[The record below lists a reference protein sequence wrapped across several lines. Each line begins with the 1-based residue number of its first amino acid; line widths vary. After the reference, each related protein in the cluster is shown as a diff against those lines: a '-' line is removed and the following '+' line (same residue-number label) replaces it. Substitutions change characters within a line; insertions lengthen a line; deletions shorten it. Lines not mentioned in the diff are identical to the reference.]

1 MQRTLLITGSTDG
14 IGFQTAL
21 MLAQGGHRVLLHGRS
36 DGSVAQAKNRLLRE
50 VPKAEVEG
58 FAADLSSL
66 AAIRALAEQVRKA
79 HPRLDGLIN
88 NAGTY
93 PHERVETKDGLELG
107 FAVNYLATF
116 LLCEL
121 LRPALQLGGDGRIV
135 NVSSIAHRRGELD
148 FSDLQ
153 LRRGYDAYRSY
164 ANAKLAQVVYTAELA
179 RRLGPGSALKANSLH
194 PGVVSTKLLTQ
205 GMGARGPDSLEQGAA
220 TSVFLATDPSITQ
233 GGGYYVRSRLAT
245 AHPAATDRTVGG
257 KLYDASLKLAGLV
270 EGI

>member
-1 MQRTLLITGSTDG
+1 MQRTLLVTGSTDG
-14 IGFQTAL
+14 IGFQTAQ
-21 MLAQGGHRVLLHGRS
+21 MLARLGHRVLLHGRS
-36 DGSVAQAKNRLLRE
+36 DSSVAQAKSRLLGE

-58 FAADLSSL
+58 YAADLSSL
-66 AAIRALAEQVRKA
+66 VEIRALAERVRTA

-93 PHERVETKDGLELG
+93 QHARVETKDGLELS
-107 FAVNYLATF
+107 FVVNYLATF
-116 LLCEL
+116 LLSEL

-153 LRRGYDAYRSY
+153 LRHGYDAYRAY

-179 RRLGPGSALKANSLH
+179 RRLGPGSTLKANSLH
-194 PGVVSTKLLTQ
+194 PGVVSTKLLVQ

-220 TSVFLATDPSITQ
+220 TSVFLATDPSITG
-233 GGGYYVRSRLAT
+233 GGGYYVRSRLAP
-245 AHPAATDRTVGG
+245 AHAAAADLTVGR
-257 KLYDASLKLAGLV
+257 KLYDASLKLAGLG